1 LKQIEGVYKDKVQI
15 IWKNMPLTTLHKNAM
30 GAALA
35 AEAAHNQGKFW
46 EMHDKLFENQSKLE
60 PADVKQYA
68 KDLGLDV
75 AQFERDLQSAGAK
88 KRVSDDMAEADAL
101 GITGTP
107 AFFVNGHYVY
117 GAQPFDGFAKI
128 INAELQRLKIPVPP
142 AAAGK

>member
-1 LKQIEGVYKDKVQI
+1 VEIV
-15 IWKNMPLTTLHKNAM
+15 WKNMPLTTIHQNAM

-60 PADVKQYA
+60 PEDVKQYA
-68 KDLGLDV
+68 KELGLNLS
-75 AQFERDLQSAGAK
+75 QFDSDLQNSATK
-88 KRVSDDMAEADAL
+88 KRVSDDMAEASSL

-107 AFFVNGHYVY
+107 AFFINGRYLN
-117 GAQPFDGFAKI
+117 GAQPFESFAKI
-128 INAELQRLKIPVPP
+128 INAELQRLKIPIPS